1 MTPPQTRCAV
11 KVLLPTIRTE
21 TWEVRG
27 QRVAWDFFRSKIK
40 GLSRKYPPLKNIWSV
55 TRIGGYKKVVPGY
68 HSVPF
73 ENTSALTTTRG
84 QAVIEGIA
92 QGLGGLQ
99 DLGMAW
105 RQAVVRSLS
114 HQLQNSVPHHVWV
127 SGNTA
132 FASTCLTG
140 LRKTS
145 RVSLAAG
152 YCITSLVALQ
162 GKQER
167 DWTLHDNTIII
178 L

>member
-1 MTPPQTRCAV
+1 MRNVWCVIFSV
-11 KVLLPTIRTE
+11 K
-21 TWEVRG
+21 
-27 QRVAWDFFRSKIK
+27 KN
-40 GLSRKYPPLKNIWSV
+40 GLSRKYPPSKNIWSV
-55 TRIGGYKKVVPGY
+55 MRIGGYKKVVPGY

-73 ENTSALTTTRG
+73 ENTSALTTTWG

-114 HQLQNSVPHHVWV
+114 HQLQTGVPHHVWV
-127 SGNTA
+127 SGNAA

-145 RVSLAAG
+145 RVSLTAG
-152 YCITSLVALQ
+152 YWITSLVALQ
-162 GKQER
+162 GKQAQKNAVSE
-167 DWTLHDNTIII
+167 TEHYMTI
-178 L
+178 

>member
-1 MTPPQTRCAV
+1 M
-11 KVLLPTIRTE
+11 
-21 TWEVRG
+21 
-27 QRVAWDFFRSKIK
+27 
-40 GLSRKYPPLKNIWSV
+40 
-55 TRIGGYKKVVPGY
+55 RIGGYKKVVPGY

-114 HQLQNSVPHHVWV
+114 HQLQTGVPHHVWV
-127 SGNTA
+127 SGNAA

-145 RVSLAAG
+145 RVSLTAG
-152 YCITSLVALQ
+152 Y
-162 GKQER
+162 
-167 DWTLHDNTIII
+167 
-178 L
+178 